1 MTNWRRFLLASLLT
15 IPTGLTAAGCSS
27 AQDSTGEGEAD
38 VTNVKQSSVKDQ
50 STENCWT
57 YATMGWA
64 ESLVETATGKNADYS
79 ESYVT
84 YWHWFDQITAGDVT
98 GGVVEEGGSWGEAA
112 DLMLKYGIMAT
123 KDFVPQDATK
133 ELSDR
138 QAVAVKA
145 INEALKTGDLKSGAA
160 RRDRA
165 KVRQIM
171 DKAWQLTPEVTA
183 ALDAT
188 FGADVSKTLATAD
201 ATKASKMVIHPSD
214 LPVKLKNPST
224 KRTDT
229 VTLADALGTH
239 KSASDQDHRN
249 GAFAWNDVA
258 YPRAKQARRD
268 FLKRVQ
274 RALADGNPVVVNWYV
289 DFNAL
294 TADGKFLEPPAKPGS
309 QGGHV
314 VLAVD
319 YQVENVPGFGTLP
332 AGVVETRPA
341 ALEAA
346 LSDQAIVTFIRIKNS
361 WGTTY
366 HPLPAPAAG
375 GDHDLYLKYLNGPI
389 QECDLDAD
397 GNPKAGTCVKA
408 IPFESVVLPAGY

>member
-15 IPTGLTAAGCSS
+15 FPTGLVAAGCSS
-27 AQDSTGEGEAD
+27 AGESTGAGEDD

-57 YATMGWA
+57 YASMGWA
-64 ESLVETATGKNADYS
+64 ESLYETATGKNIDLS

-84 YWHWFDQITAGDVT
+84 YWHWYEQITAGAVS
-98 GGVVEEGGSWGEAA
+98 GGVIEEGGSWGEAA
-112 DLMLKYGIMAT
+112 DLMLKYGVMAT

-138 QAVAVKA
+138 QTVAVKA
-145 INEALKTGDLKSGAA
+145 INEALKSGDLRTGAA

-165 KVRQIM
+165 KVRQVL

-188 FGADVSKTLATAD
+188 FGADVSKTLATAG
-201 ATKASKMVIHPSD
+201 ATASKMVQRPAD

-239 KSASDQDHRN
+239 KSAADQEHRN
-249 GAFAWNDVA
+249 GTFAWNDVA
-258 YPRAKQARRD
+258 YPRTKQARRD

-274 RALADGNPVVVNWYV
+274 RALADGNPVVVNWEV

-346 LSDQAIVTFIRIKNS
+346 LADQAIVTFIRIKNS

-366 HPLPAPAAG
+366 HPLPAPAAA

-389 QECDLDAD
+389 QECDQDAN
-397 GNPKAGTCVKA
+397 GNSKPGTCVKA